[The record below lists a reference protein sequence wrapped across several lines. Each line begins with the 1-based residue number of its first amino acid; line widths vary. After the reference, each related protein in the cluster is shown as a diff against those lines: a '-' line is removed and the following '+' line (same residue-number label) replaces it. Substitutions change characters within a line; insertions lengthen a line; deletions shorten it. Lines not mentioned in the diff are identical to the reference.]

1 MRAAAVTL
9 AAGIAFASAGCGG
22 GTGTAPPTIPPAR
35 VYRVVGFQPSG
46 PVTTGKP
53 VTVAATPISRLD
65 ALEDSLRRDGAVPS
79 MNFNRPASTT
89 PRPPSSG
96 VSHHG
101 HSHGPGTGHHSH

>member
-1 MRAAAVTL
+1 MAGRLVLVIDADLPVAVRQACADVAARL
-9 AAGIAFASAGCGG
+9 AD
-22 GTGTAPPTIPPAR
+22 
-35 VYRVVGFQPSG
+35 Q
-46 PVTTGKP
+46 TGKP

-65 ALEDSLRRDGAVPS
+65 ALEDSLRRDGAAPS

-101 HSHGPGTGHHSH
+101 HSHGPGTGHHSP